1 MSTTR
6 FTRWNVWIL
15 AALSRWRV
23 DSSREISI
31 SKNLQIFSV
40 AEFHVYRN
48 LELLACETC
57 RGHIRGARDR
67 PNPPKGAFTA
77 PRGGLSNLRP
87 NEPKSTAYSHAPSR
101 SGSAR
106 SGWRAAACEEEKP
119 FPEPCL
125 RHTFRFPEN
134 AEAVRANEC
143 PSRRRKTHVR
153 ASERQSLPLGC
164 LRLLSSYSDGVNV

>member
-1 MSTTR
+1 M
-6 FTRWNVWIL
+6 
-15 AALSRWRV
+15 
-23 DSSREISI
+23 
-31 SKNLQIFSV
+31 
-40 AEFHVYRN
+40 AEVPVRRN
-48 LELLACETC
+48 LELLACEMC

-106 SGWRAAACEEEKP
+106 SGWRAAACEEEKT
-119 FPEPCL
+119 FPEPCPC
-125 RHTFRFPEN
+125 HTFRFPEN

-153 ASERQSLPLGC
+153 ASERQSLPLGGHH
-164 LRLLSSYSDGVNV
+164 LRADASY